1 MGQELGQAGAG
12 PRSSVPCGID
22 RGIQFVDGLVWR
34 VQGNF
39 TLMSSALQ
47 EMAGCLDWSE
57 MVDWCPSLSPSGV
70 SVSGELGV
78 LQGSPGLPE
87 RTFQEA

>member
-1 MGQELGQAGAG
+1 M
-12 PRSSVPCGID
+12 
-22 RGIQFVDGLVWR
+22 DGLVWR

-39 TLMSSALQ
+39 TLTLSALQ

-57 MVDWCPSLSPSGV
+57 MVDWFPSLSPSRV
-70 SVSGELGV
+70 SVSRGLGV
-78 LQGSPGLPE
+78 LQGGSGLPE